1 MVATFVAVAPE
12 RRSVGI
18 GRALT
23 QQNVHALVVQG
34 ALNAR
39 ARMAQDEDTAAKMEG
54 GKIHDPSRDFPEGP
68 DAQRAASDANP
79 A

>member
-39 ARMAQDEDTAAKMEG
+39 ARMAQDEDTAAKMEDKFALPISINYLEKSWG
-54 GKIHDPSRDFPEGP
+54 ARST
-68 DAQRAASDANP
+68 S
-79 A
+79 